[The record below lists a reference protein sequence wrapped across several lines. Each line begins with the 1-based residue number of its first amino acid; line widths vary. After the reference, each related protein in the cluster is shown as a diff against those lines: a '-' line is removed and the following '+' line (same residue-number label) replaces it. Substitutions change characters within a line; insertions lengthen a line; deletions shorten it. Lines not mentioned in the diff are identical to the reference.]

1 MNEDELKRL
10 KEEIKQEVL
19 MELEESKATRSI
31 PPGINKVKAK
41 WMYGPDSKNHYTD
54 SILDKVFGANQHKV
68 WEGIRTLVR
77 LIFAKDHQ
85 SKLMNVDQELL
96 ERVCNELFATV
107 YRLRQEVENVD
118 E

>member
-1 MNEDELKRL
+1 MSEDELKKL

-31 PPGINKVKAK
+31 PPGINKTKAK
-41 WMYGPDSKNHYTD
+41 WLYGPDSRDRYTD
-54 SILDKVFGANQHKV
+54 SMLDKVFGTSQHKV
-68 WEGIRTLVR
+68 WDAVRTLAR

-85 SKLMNVDQELL
+85 SKLMNVDQGLL
-96 ERVCNELFATV
+96 EHVCDELFATV
-107 YRLRQEVENVD
+107 YRLKQEVERKV